1 MIKLSLA
8 TALAVSVMILV
19 SCGGGG
25 SGVTPAIS
33 EHTTKPPATDFEPE
47 ERVGDVSAASLADN
61 EPTNSE
67 PGSDVGFV
75 GGVNLLEAAE
85 YFKSN
90 LHGSHGRAKVGHLRI
105 RDGISASEL
114 LRYLRADAG
123 DKGRVLRWGDTPPTV
138 RMAEG
143 STWKDVSDT
152 LNAVRIINSALPP
165 DWQLR
170 FDDTRAARAERPNP
184 GYIDVAFVPRE
195 DWPAGP
201 GCSRAIGCAEWTN
214 TQAGRVTAATVVV
227 DPIRVTGERRRVQ
240 ILLHELL
247 HALGRGHVDPN
258 VIPNTI
264 MTASGDRGKSDFL
277 ILSRLDEAALHAIYD
292 RLTPG
297 MSADLDAND
306 LGPWND
312 VSTHVFGGLRHG
324 PGQNDAV
331 GFGAVWQNGLVR
343 PYAIAMSPTA
353 LNSSS
358 TVSANMRRLRSN
370 KNNGLGVD
378 QCDCSL
384 KCSGKS

>member
-1 MIKLSLA
+1 MTKLSLA
-8 TALAVSVMILV
+8 TALAAAVMLLV
-19 SCGGGG
+19 SCGG
-25 SGVTPAIS
+25 VLPVVL
-33 EHTTKPPATDFEPE
+33 EHITRPPATDFEQA

-61 EPTNSE
+61 EPLNSE

-85 YFKSN
+85 YFKDN

-123 DKGRVLRWGDTPPTV
+123 DKGRVLRWGDAPPTV

-195 DWPAGP
+195 DWRAGTS
-201 GCSRAIGCAEWTN
+201 CSRAIGCAWKN

-227 DPIRVTGERRRVQ
+227 DPIRVTGERRRVK

-264 MTASGDRGKSDFL
+264 MTASGDRGVSDFL

-353 LNSSS
+353 L
-358 TVSANMRRLRSN
+358 TQV
-370 KNNGLGVD
+370 
-378 QCDCSL
+378 
-384 KCSGKS
+384 